1 MRNAARRGVEVRL
14 ILQGEPDMRVA
25 RLAARMPYDYLLDA
39 GVKIHEY
46 CERPLHGKVALVD
59 DDWSTVGSSN
69 LDPLSLSMNLEANV
83 LIRDRGFNR
92 HLFDRLED
100 LSDNHCK
107 VMSPDIAPRGRVWH
121 MTIGFLVFH
130 FLRHFPAWAGWLPA
144 HKPRLKPFPLRPGA
158 LTMNRAEPDTATHA
172 KSPGKSHWSRWKR
185 PLTMLF
191 FLMLIVLFTMLAQ
204 RLEWSEVFDNLAD
217 FKVRTLIIA
226 SGLTLVS
233 FLVYACFDLI
243 GRTYIRQNLTW
254 KQILPVGVISYAFNL
269 NLSAWV
275 GGIAMRYRL
284 YSRLGV
290 SKSNIAKILG
300 LSLATNW
307 FGYMVIAGAVFSSG
321 LVRMPPGWKLSSS
334 ALQGVGILLL
344 LLSAGYL
351 VACRFAKRREWV
363 IRGVEI
369 DLPSPRM
376 AVLQLALGALNWSLM
391 AAVIF
396 TLLPNKLDYPLVLGV
411 LLISAIAGVITH
423 IPAGLGV
430 LEAVFVALLQHE
442 ASRGSLVAGL
452 LAYRAIYFILPLLIA
467 LVMYL
472 LVEAK
477 AKALRVEKKPK

>member
-1 MRNAARRGVEVRL
+1 MSHS
-14 ILQGEPDMRVA
+14 
-25 RLAARMPYDYLLDA
+25 DA
-39 GVKIHEY
+39 QPPPH
-46 CERPLHGKVALVD
+46 
-59 DDWSTVGSSN
+59 
-69 LDPLSLSMNLEANV
+69 
-83 LIRDRGFNR
+83 
-92 HLFDRLED
+92 
-100 LSDNHCK
+100 SDT
-107 VMSPDIAPRGRVWH
+107 PR
-121 MTIGFLVFH
+121 
-130 FLRHFPAWAGWLPA
+130 
-144 HKPRLKPFPLRPGA
+144 
-158 LTMNRAEPDTATHA
+158 
-172 KSPGKSHWSRWKR
+172 KSHWHRWKK

-191 FLMLIVLFTMLAQ
+191 FLALIVLFTMLAQ
-204 RLEWSEVFDNLAD
+204 RIEWGEVFDTLAD

-226 SGLTLVS
+226 SGLTLLS

-243 GRTYIRQNLTW
+243 GRTYIRQDLTW
-254 KQILPVGVISYAFNL
+254 RQILPVGIISYAFNL

-275 GGIAMRYRL
+275 GGVAMRYRL

-307 FGYMVIAGAVFSSG
+307 FGYMVIAGTVFSSG
-321 LVRMPPGWKLSSS
+321 LVRMPPGWKLSSG
-334 ALQGVGILLL
+334 ALQGVGVLLL

-351 VACRFAKRREWV
+351 AACRFSRRRQWS

-369 DLPSPRM
+369 NLPSLHM

-396 TLLPNKLDYPLVLGV
+396 TLLPSKLDYPLVLGV

-477 AKALRVEKKPK
+477 AKALRVERKPK